1 MDMDMELLESLFE
14 KNYEMVFKHLV
25 DVTLQDKFILPS
37 KLQLKQVEKTAAD
50 MAKQQYENLPADFD
64 VEELSEEL

>member
-25 DVTLQDKFILPS
+25 DVTLQDQFILPS

-50 MAKQQYENLPADFD
+50 MAKQQYENFPADFD

>member
-1 MDMDMELLESLFE
+1 MDMELLESLFE

-25 DVTLQDKFILPS
+25 DVTLQDQFILPS

-64 VEELSEEL
+64 IEELSEEL

>member
-25 DVTLQDKFILPS
+25 DVTLQDQFILPS

-64 VEELSEEL
+64 YEELSEEL

>member
-25 DVTLQDKFILPS
+25 DVTLQDQFILPS

>member
-1 MDMDMELLESLFE
+1 MDMELLESLFE

-25 DVTLQDKFILPS
+25 DVTLQDQFILPS